1 MGTLVKK
8 KKKVPL
14 STFIHFFFFFYND
27 DKESRFSWILNFCF
41 CTFLLIL
48 ANIRLSAN
56 ANHSFYFF
64 PEQQPAG

>member
-8 KKKVPL
+8 KKK
-14 STFIHFFFFFYND
+14 STTKHIYPFFLFFYND